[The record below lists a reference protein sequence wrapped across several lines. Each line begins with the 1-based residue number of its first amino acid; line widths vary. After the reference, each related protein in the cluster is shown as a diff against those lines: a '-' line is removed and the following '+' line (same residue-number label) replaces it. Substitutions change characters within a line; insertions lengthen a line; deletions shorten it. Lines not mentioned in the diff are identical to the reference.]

1 MRDRARRTTQATTDV
16 DRGER
21 AATRERRL
29 RARYGVSGGYTG
41 TRVVWSYQKGKKDER
56 SRCRTHAYDNC
67 VTPRLETR
75 AGSKGQWVD
84 RRRKPLNP
92 DARTPDQDRLLS
104 PAVYGVEAHR
114 HGEQRFCSCK
124 RETKKKRKANS
135 ILGESQP
142 KATASSEGSAGDHFE
157 GNERQDFAVTTTYA
171 PSKRR
176 PFDFL
181 VIHFE

>member
-1 MRDRARRTTQATTDV
+1 MRDRARRTTQATSDV

-41 TRVVWSYQKGKKDER
+41 TGVVWSYQKGKKDER

-124 RETKKKRKANS
+124 RETKTKKLTRYSVNHS
-135 ILGESQP
+135 P
-142 KATASSEGSAGDHFE
+142 KVRHRRRDPPVTTLRENDQ
-157 GNERQDFAVTTTYA
+157 QDFAVTTTYA